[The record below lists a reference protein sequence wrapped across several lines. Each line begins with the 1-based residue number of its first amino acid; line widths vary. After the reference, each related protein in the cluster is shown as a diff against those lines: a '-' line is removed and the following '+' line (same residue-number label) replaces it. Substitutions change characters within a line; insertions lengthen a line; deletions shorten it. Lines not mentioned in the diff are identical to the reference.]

1 MINLLI
7 LLFIILLFHYSFFLI
22 SVFKGL
28 LRLKTVRLKKPP
40 EEFIS
45 IIIPFRNEEENIEA
59 NLKSIEAQNYPEEK
73 YEVIYVDDS
82 SNDNSSKILKESINN
97 KNIKILTLAEKEGV
111 TARKKRAVNFGI
123 ENSAGDI
130 IVTTDADCFYSP
142 GWLTNLVS
150 TFDKTTGFVSGP
162 VEFNGQRNIFSA
174 LQKIEFAGLILTG
187 AGLIEI
193 GQPVICNAANIAYRK
208 NIFNEMNGFEDQ
220 MHISSGDDG
229 LLMQKIHKS
238 KKYKVKFCLNRDAV
252 VRTKPLS
259 SFIQFY
265 RQRKRWASKNIF
277 YDDKKLILKLI
288 SIFFFYLSLI
298 VQIILGFLSSSIFF
312 LSLLLSFFTKVLL
325 EYLILQKG
333 KEMLF
338 PELEMKYFLIAELL
352 QIPYIIIASIGGL
365 FGNFIW
371 KGRKIKR

>member
-1 MINLLI
+1 M
-7 LLFIILLFHYSFFLI
+7 
-22 SVFKGL
+22 
-28 LRLKTVRLKKPP
+28 KPVTLQKP
-40 EEFIS
+40 LEEFIS

-59 NLKSIEAQNYPEEK
+59 NLKSIQAQDYPEEK

-82 SNDNSSKILKESINN
+82 SDDNSSKILKGSINN
-97 KNIKILTLAEKEGV
+97 ENIKVLTLPEKQGV

-150 TFDKTTGFVSGP
+150 TFDKTTGFISGP
-162 VEFNGQRNIFSA
+162 VEFSGNGNIFLE
-174 LQKIEFAGLILTG
+174 LQRIEFAGLILTG

-208 NIFNEMNGFEDQ
+208 NIFNDLNGFEDQ

-229 LLMQKIHKS
+229 FLMQKIHKS
-238 KKYKVKFCLNRDAV
+238 EKYKVKFCLNRDAV
-252 VRTKPLS
+252 VRTKPS
-259 SFIQFY
+259 NSFIQFY

-277 YDDKKLILKLI
+277 YEDKKLILKLI
-288 SIFFFYLSLI
+288 LIFFFYLSLI
-298 VQIILGFLSSSIFF
+298 VQIVLGFLFSSIFLF
-312 LSLLLSFFTKVLL
+312 TLLLSLFAKILL

-333 KEMLF
+333 KNMLF

-352 QIPYIIIASIGGL
+352 QIPYIIIASVSGL
-365 FGNFIW
+365 FGNFVW